1 MNDQLDNHPLYQK
14 ALEILRLTEALVTTI
29 PDDDVFLEA
38 TKGLMMENAYTIPAK
53 IAGAEGIGLYDL
65 KMEHATLIRRAGR
78 ELFVQAGSVKL
89 FNDAEGDYA
98 QLLRLAIE
106 EFRLLFVAWGKGFD
120 VWDYIVDD
128 WGLFNPP
135 GIEP

>member
-65 KMEHATLIRRAGR
+65 KMEHAALIRRAGR
-78 ELFVQAGSVKL
+78 ELFVQAGSLKL
-89 FNDAEGDYA
+89 FDDAEGDYA

-106 EFRLLFVAWGKGFD
+106 DFRLLFVAWVKGFD

>member
-1 MNDQLDNHPLYQK
+1 MNGNLNNLPLYKK
-14 ALEILRLTEALVTTI
+14 AMEILRLTEALVIII

-53 IAGAEGIGLYDL
+53 IAGAEGVGLYDL
-65 KMEHATLIRRAGR
+65 KMEHAALIRRAGR
-78 ELFVQAGSVKL
+78 ELFVQAGSLKL
-89 FNDAEGDYA
+89 FDAAEGDYA

-106 EFRLLFVAWGKGFD
+106 DFRLLFVVWVKGFD